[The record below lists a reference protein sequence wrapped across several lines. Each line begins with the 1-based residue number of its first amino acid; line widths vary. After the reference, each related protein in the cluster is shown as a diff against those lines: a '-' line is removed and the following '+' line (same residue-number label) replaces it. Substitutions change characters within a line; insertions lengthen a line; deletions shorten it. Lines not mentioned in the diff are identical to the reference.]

1 MKTLVTIGRGGTG
14 KSSFTALMAKA
25 LIEANQAPILLV
37 DADPDQ
43 NLAEMLGV
51 DLKEAGKSTIADL
64 IVSTFIKGGGT
75 TVGVPPTQRIESRI
89 WENGL
94 YESKNFDFMAVGTK
108 WVEGCYCMPNSA
120 LKGALES
127 LTKTYKYVLIDSPAG
142 LENLNRRITS
152 NVNDVFDILDH
163 SKKSQDHV
171 RRAYKI
177 AKEVDM
183 QFENFYI
190 VGGYRFP
197 AELGK
202 QAEDDLKFKYL
213 GKIEADDELDEYVL
227 DGKSLLDLSKDN
239 KAYLSVKKI
248 LQSLGYLIIP
258 ESFTQ
263 FFGNLAYLYLHRDF
277 CLRNL
282 ERFKKTVIQ
291 HSRKPLQRFPN

>member
-1 MKTLVTIGRGGTG
+1 MKTLVTVGRGGTG
-14 KSSFTALMAKA
+14 KSSFTALMAKC
-25 LIEANQAPILLV
+25 LIDAGQSPILLV

-64 IVSTFIKGGGT
+64 IVSTFIEQGGT

-94 YESKNFDFMAVGTK
+94 YESKNFDFLAVGTK

-127 LTKTYKYVLIDSPAG
+127 LTKNYKFVLVDSPAG

-152 NVNDVFDILDH
+152 EVNDIFDILDH

-183 QFENFYI
+183 KFDNFYL

-197 AELGK
+197 VELGK
-202 QAEDDLKFKYL
+202 QAEDELKFKYL
-213 GKIEADDELDEYVL
+213 GKIEADDQLDDFVL
-227 DGKSLLDLSKDN
+227 NGKSLLDLSSEN
-239 KAYLSVKKI
+239 KAYLSVKAI
-248 LQSLGYLIIP
+248 LKTLGYL
-258 ESFTQ
+258 
-263 FFGNLAYLYLHRDF
+263 
-277 CLRNL
+277 
-282 ERFKKTVIQ
+282 
-291 HSRKPLQRFPN
+291 

>member
-1 MKTLVTIGRGGTG
+1 VKTLVTVGRGGTG

-25 LIEANQAPILLV
+25 FVENGTAPILLV

-43 NLAEMLGV
+43 NLAEMLGI

-64 IVSTFIKGGGT
+64 LVSTFIEGGGT
-75 TVGVPPTQRIESRI
+75 TVGVPPTERIESRI
-89 WENGL
+89 WEKGL

-127 LTKTYKYVLIDSPAG
+127 LTKNYRFVLIDSPAG

-152 NVNDVFDILDH
+152 TVNDIFDILDH

-171 RRAYKI
+171 RRAVKI
-177 AKEVDM
+177 AQEVDM
-183 QFENFYI
+183 KFENFYLI
-190 VGGYRFP
+190 GGYRFP

-202 QAEDDLKFKYL
+202 QTEANLKYKYL
-213 GKIEADDELDEYVL
+213 GKIAADETLDEYVL
-227 DGKSLLDLSKDN
+227 DGKSILDLPNDN

-248 LQSLGYLIIP
+248 LRTLGY
-258 ESFTQ
+258 
-263 FFGNLAYLYLHRDF
+263 
-277 CLRNL
+277 
-282 ERFKKTVIQ
+282 V
-291 HSRKPLQRFPN
+291 

>member
-1 MKTLVTIGRGGTG
+1 MKTLVTVGRGGTG
-14 KSSFTALMAKA
+14 KSSFTAMMAKCF
-25 LIEANQAPILLV
+25 IEAGVSPILLV

-64 IVSTFIKGGGT
+64 IVSTFITGGGT

-94 YESKNFDFMAVGTK
+94 YESKSFDFMAVGTK
-108 WVEGCYCMPNSA
+108 WIEGCYCMPNSA

-127 LTKTYKYVLIDSPAG
+127 LTKNYKFVLVDSPAG

-152 NVNDVFDILDH
+152 SVNDIFDILDH

-183 QFENFYI
+183 KFDNFYL

-197 AELGK
+197 PELGK
-202 QAEDDLKFKYL
+202 QAEADLKFKYL
-213 GKIEADDELDEYVL
+213 GKIDADEQLDDYVL
-227 DGKSLLDLSKDN
+227 NGKSLLDLPKTN
-239 KAYLSVKKI
+239 KAYLSVNKI
-248 LQSLGYLIIP
+248 LKTLGYL
-258 ESFTQ
+258 
-263 FFGNLAYLYLHRDF
+263 
-277 CLRNL
+277 
-282 ERFKKTVIQ
+282 
-291 HSRKPLQRFPN
+291 

>member
-14 KSSFTALMAKA
+14 KSSFTSLMAKCF
-25 LIEANQAPILLV
+25 IEAGISPILLV

-51 DLKEAGKSTIADL
+51 DLKDAGKSTIADL
-64 IVSTFIKGGGT
+64 IVSTFIEKGGT

-89 WENGL
+89 WEKGL
-94 YESKNFDFMAVGTK
+94 YEGKNFDFMAVGTK

-120 LKGALES
+120 LKNALSS
-127 LTKTYKYVLIDSPAG
+127 LTKNYKYVLVDSPAG

-152 NVNDVFDILDH
+152 EVNDIFDILDH

-183 QFENFYI
+183 KFENFYI

-197 AELGK
+197 EELGK
-202 QAEDDLKFKYL
+202 QAETDLKFKYL
-213 GKIEADDELDEYVL
+213 GKINADDQLDEYVL
-227 DGKSLLDLSKDN
+227 DGKNLLELPNDN
-239 KAYLSVKKI
+239 KAYLSVKQI
-248 LQSLGYLIIP
+248 LK
-258 ESFTQ
+258 
-263 FFGNLAYLYLHRDF
+263 NLDY
-277 CLRNL
+277 
-282 ERFKKTVIQ
+282 V
-291 HSRKPLQRFPN
+291 